1 MTRLLVTGGS
11 GYLGAYLLQSAA
23 ALGWDVHGTFFS
35 RPIAASHGNA
45 HQLDLGQHYAVE
57 ALVARLR
64 PDAIIHTACSNR
76 DSANIA
82 AIEPAARHLADAAH
96 RHGTRL
102 VHLSTDLVFDGE
114 HAPYD
119 DTAPLAPKGAYGRAK
134 AAAEAVI
141 AAHCPSAAIA
151 RPSLIWALEPLD
163 RQTTWLVE
171 GMRRGE
177 RVTLFTD
184 EIRCPVHLH
193 DLSAA
198 LLELAARPDLA
209 GPFNLGGPQALSR
222 WDFGL
227 KLLEALGLPRGG
239 NLLPGMV
246 AESRLE
252 RARDLTLHCD
262 RARQLL
268 NTQLRSVDER
278 AARPRSRQ
286 PRYCEG

>member
-96 RHGTRL
+96 QHGTRL

-151 RPSLIWALEPLD
+151 RPSLIWALEP
-163 RQTTWLVE
+163 
-171 GMRRGE
+171 
-177 RVTLFTD
+177 
-184 EIRCPVHLH
+184 H

-198 LLELAARPDLA
+198 LLELAAHPDLA

-222 WDFGL
+222 WNFGL

-239 NLLPGMV
+239 NLLPGIV
-246 AESRLE
+246 AETRLE

-262 RARQLL
+262 RARQML